1 MPRRQPIELP
11 YPLKGVNENWAYRRQ
26 PQGSSPDAL
35 NVRSF
40 GEMENRL
47 RGGQRRGISKYV
59 EDVVA
64 AGKAVLGL
72 GTVSRAISA
81 TTIVAAD
88 TLASED
94 FTQEDGAFDAGE
106 AVWACYTGTTATLT
120 AVGSGDSQVVSNR
133 WRGGSALL
141 DRLLLWKTA
150 LTTTAYVISASVV
163 APYWGSTDEHTA
175 YLYFRVSAA
184 SGSITNAN
192 YWTLQYVN
200 WGGDGG
206 ARLRLYYNGSVEE
219 ETDTFSVTEGQID
232 SLQLINNGSGIE
244 VLRNGIL
251 VLSHSSA
258 SLASNAYV
266 GFGLHR
272 DTASADARYID
283 NVTVLLGKVPD
294 RLSRSDLV
302 VVCDG
307 DVYSGNRLALNKA
320 TGGDNAMYADRRIS
334 IQGAFGTGYLCDGA
348 HAHYKKIDTP
358 TNTVSAWT
366 PTAGTLP
373 RGSVDNTLACR
384 IIVLYRGR
392 IVMSG
397 LVEEPHNWFMSAV
410 GAPLDWDY
418 APAATSATMA
428 VAGNNCDAGELG
440 DVITALAPYRDD
452 LLIFGGDHSIW
463 MLRGDPAAGG
473 VIDTISYQVGIAG
486 QESWCFDPNGVF
498 YFFGNGTVWQ
508 MSSAAPAPVPISR
521 GVLDRTFQAID
532 IYQNRIILVWD
543 VLNNG
548 LHMFVAP
555 LGQPDVGSE
564 PTHYFW
570 DQLTE
575 AWWPDQ
581 YPNAQ
586 GPSTAIF
593 FHDPQLVE
601 QALLLGGWDGFIRR
615 LDSAADDDD
624 GTVIASH
631 VDYSPIIHAGD
642 LANSRLTELVPIL
655 GEGSG
660 DISLEVYAGSSS
672 EAAVK
677 AMTPRFIRTISGGR
691 NSSVRQRVNGNAIR
705 IRLKSAP
712 EEAQTWAM
720 ESMTG
725 IIAVSGKARHGR
737 L

>member
-1 MPRRQPIELP
+1 MPKRRPIELP

-40 GEMENRL
+40 GEIENRL

-64 AGKAVLGL
+64 AGKAILGL

-81 TTIVAAD
+81 TTVVAAE
-88 TLASED
+88 TLASETFTQDDGLFDSDESD
-94 FTQEDGAFDAGE
+94 FTSYTAGAGLTDDASADTFVRDNKWRGKEGGGDDKACVWRTAMTSEAYVLSAIVQVPAPNPDDANPRIYFRLPAATGNIAAGDNYYIALLKWGAIAGE
-106 AVWACYTGTTATLT
+106 VRIGYNPRNEGYDYGDIFTATG
-120 AVGSGDSQVVSNR
+120 AV
-133 WRGGSALL
+133 
-141 DRLLLWKTA
+141 
-150 LTTTAYVISASVV
+150 
-163 APYWGSTDEHTA
+163 
-175 YLYFRVSAA
+175 
-184 SGSITNAN
+184 
-192 YWTLQYVN
+192 TLQLVH
-200 WGGDGG
+200 
-206 ARLRLYYNGSVEE
+206 NGS
-219 ETDTFSVTEGQID
+219 S
-232 SLQLINNGSGIE
+232 IE
-244 VLRNGIL
+244 VLVNGIL
-251 VLSHSSA
+251 RYSKTDA
-258 SLASNAYV
+258 ADTGEPYV
-266 GFGLHR
+266 GFGIERLS
-272 DTASADARYID
+272 ASNVPFLD
-283 NVTVLLGKVPD
+283 NLTISSGRPPD

-302 VVCDG
+302 AVCDG
-307 DVYSGNRLALNKA
+307 DVYSGNRLSINKA
-320 TGGDNAMYADRRIS
+320 TGGDNVMYTDRRIS

-348 HAHYKKIDTP
+348 YSHYKKIDTP

-373 RGSVDNTLACR
+373 RGTSDNTLACR
-384 IIVLYRGR
+384 VMALYRGR
-392 IVMSG
+392 IVLSG

-410 GAPLDWDY
+410 GKPLDWDY
-418 APAATSATMA
+418 APAATSAIMA

-498 YFFGNGTVWQ
+498 YFFGNGTIWR
-508 MSSAAPAPVPISR
+508 MSSASPAPVPISR
-521 GVLDRTFQAID
+521 GILDRTFQAID
-532 IYQNRIILVWD
+532 IYQNRVILVWD

-548 LHMFVAP
+548 LHMFVTP
-555 LGQPDVGSE
+555 LGRPDVGSE

-570 DQLTE
+570 SQLTE

-586 GPSTAIF
+586 GPSTALF
-593 FHDPQLVE
+593 FHDPQLIE
-601 QALLLGGWDGFIRR
+601 QALLLGGWDGYIRR
-615 LDSAADDDD
+615 LDSDANDDD
-624 GTVIASH
+624 GTVIQSH

-642 LANSRLTELVPIL
+642 LANSRLTELIPIL

-660 DISLEVYAGSSS
+660 DISLEVYAAESA
-672 EAAVK
+672 EAAVA
-677 AMTPRFIRTISGGR
+677 AMTPRFVRTISGGR

-712 EEAQTWAM
+712 EAAQTWAM

-725 IIAVSGKARHGR
+725 IIAVSGKTRHGR